1 MKSIL
6 LPFLPVMFV
15 LHLAAAEPATT
26 TAAGGTNAS
35 PRGNLLITADFF
47 EFTSS
52 NKVAVYTGHVRV
64 VDPPVSTNDR
74 PTTLTC
80 KLLTVKLPS
89 QGTKIESI
97 LAEGDVVLDQGDSHA
112 TGARAVYRA
121 STDILELTGDPV
133 LVTSNAVLKADMV
146 ILDRGNNRMRAS
158 GHVVMTVKPDAIGTN
173 STRLPDPK
181 PTNAVPVKD
190 QP

>member
-1 MKSIL
+1 MKRIL
-6 LPFLPVMFV
+6 LTILPAIFV
-15 LHLAAAEPATT
+15 LRLAAAEATNT
-26 TAAGGTNAS
+26 VTGGTNAS

-52 NKVAVYTGHVRV
+52 NKVAVYTGNVRV

-80 KLLTVKLPS
+80 KILTVKLPS

-112 TGARAVYRA
+112 TGARAFYRA

-146 ILDRGNNRMRAS
+146 IFNRGNSRMSAS
-158 GHVVMTVKPDAIGTN
+158 GHMMMTVKPDALGTN

-181 PTNAVPVKD
+181 PTNAVPVKE